1 MDNISSLYHTSLE
14 RIKPSGQ
21 NQYVALCPFHE
32 DRNPSFS
39 FNDDSGLYKCF
50 ACEKEG
56 NAYQYALDR
65 GFENPKQYIID
76 SESNGSYIPKPI
88 VVKKDTSPT
97 PNLDKMME
105 QYKDTLKAKWDDTEY
120 NGMWDKNLIDEV
132 GIGLDN
138 KGLLQ
143 FAHHDKDGKIIS
155 IRTHKDKQVGDGR
168 CKWYLRHKIGSY
180 RHDKELFILEGEKD
194 VLTPYSWGKQTTS
207 STTGNELFS

>member
-1 MDNISSLYHTSLE
+1 MDNISSLYHTSLDK
-14 RIKPSGQ
+14 IKPNGQ
-21 NQYVALCPFHE
+21 NEYTALCPFHE

-39 FNDDSGLYKCF
+39 FNDSEGVSNCF
-50 ACEKEG
+50 ACGWKG
-56 NAYQYALDR
+56 NAYKYALDR

-76 SESNGSYIPKPI
+76 NGSNGSYTPKPI
-88 VVKKDTSPT
+88 AVKKDTSPT

-105 QYKDTLKAKWDDTEY
+105 QYKDTLKAKWSDTEY

-155 IRTHKDKQVGDGR
+155 IRTHK
-168 CKWYLRHKIGSY
+168 
-180 RHDKELFILEGEKD
+180 
-194 VLTPYSWGKQTTS
+194 
-207 STTGNELFS
+207 